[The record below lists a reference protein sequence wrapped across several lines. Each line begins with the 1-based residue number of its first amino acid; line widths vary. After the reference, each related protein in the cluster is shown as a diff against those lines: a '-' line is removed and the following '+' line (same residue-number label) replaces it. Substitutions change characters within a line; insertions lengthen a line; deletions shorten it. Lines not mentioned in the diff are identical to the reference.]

1 MSMLCT
7 VRRGPPNV
15 KRFCF
20 LRIRIMNTPI
30 LQVLYSLLTRRHI
43 FLSTRRQL
51 TSRMAH
57 IIKYLN
63 HISCFAGHTAIT
75 THHTHTGSTHH
86 TPHVLSSR
94 MLSINPYSQHY
105 VRNQAGC
112 DDVVLGVCLNVYFT
126 STCGSVLIVL
136 CRDRSRSSLA
146 DPPIAAHRTRK
157 TRKRGRAY
165 LSSRPAAHVCIRHLL
180 GLRGPRG
187 K

>member
-1 MSMLCT
+1 MLCT

-30 LQVLYSLLTRRHI
+30 LQVLYSPLTRRRLV
-43 FLSTRRQL
+43 LSTRRQL